1 MNTIIKHVQ
10 GNYTRL
16 AIPLTKRVCTLIDG
30 AETMIEE
37 DFIPN
42 ASYPVYVALSSPVC
56 SYEMKAKMEGNVAVV
71 NIADTVKSATYNVTV
86 KCRDEEGRAMRY
98 MARAVLKVVEATAD
112 AGIGTGVEFDVCSQ
126 TLEGTV
132 FFYAKGDPG
141 DKGDPGK
148 DYIITEE
155 DYQAIAKMATK
166 DYNDRLTAL
175 ENSKK
180 VLSQSE
186 YDKIVADNQVEEN
199 ILYFIYEDEEGEE
212 NIEESDDTD

>member
-10 GNYTRL
+10 GNHTRL

-56 SYEMKAKMEGNVAVV
+56 SYEMKAKMESNVAIV

-126 TLEGTV
+126 ALEGTV
-132 FFYAKGDPG
+132 FFYAKGDKG
-141 DKGDPGK
+141 DKGDE
-148 DYIITEE
+148 YIITEE
-155 DYQAIAKMATK
+155 DYQAIANMATK
-166 DYNDRLTAL
+166 DFNGRLTVL

-186 YDKIVADNQVEEN
+186 YDKLVADDQIEEDV
-199 ILYFIYEDEEGEE
+199 LYYVYEDEVNTEKG
-212 NIEESDDTD
+212 DDTDKQT